1 MNVTKK
7 QITDGL
13 VKFIDNM
20 IPQCKD
26 KQTSLIL
33 LMSKD
38 MLKKKSDMIDIFLD
52 NPLVA
57 SAITEEDGMYNIT
70 YFVDSMRGILDDMDY
85 PVVLPSIP
93 LLAPDEVK
101 FNVTAEDFE
110 RLISYI
116 QPPAIDE
123 E

>member
-70 YFVDSMRGILDDMDY
+70 YFVDSMRGILDDMDH

-101 FNVTAEDFE
+101 FNVTAGDFE

>member
-101 FNVTAEDFE
+101 FNVTAGDFE

>member
-70 YFVDSMRGILDDMDY
+70 YFVDSLRGILDDMDY

-101 FNVTAEDFE
+101 FNVTAGDFE